1 MYSFVKQRIKSGET
15 VDISSAGSEFTAEEM
30 GRITGICKQGDMLP
44 YSLPRLDEYINV
56 LIKFR
61 DKARQKPV
69 SEMTDEE
76 MLAHIEEIKKKRQN

>member
-1 MYSFVKQRIKSGET
+1 
-15 VDISSAGSEFTAEEM
+15 
-30 GRITGICKQGDMLP
+30 MLP